1 MPGPKGESRFF
12 PAEFGG
18 FPNLKNFPN
27 SGAFGGTVFFFL
39 RDAFSQPET
48 NINLSLIECDFFEF

>member
-18 FPNLKNFPN
+18 FPQPEELPKQWSFWRNR
-27 SGAFGGTVFFFL
+27 FFFL